1 MKAWSNIKHERA
13 LEKRRQ
19 KNKQKKLNEMFNL
32 NGFAAPRTVILDA
45 NKSTEPSTQT
55 IDKYQANINEVI

>member
-19 KNKQKKLNEMFNL
+19 KNRQKKLNEMFNP
-32 NGFAAPRTVILDA
+32 NSFAAPRTAILDA

-55 IDKYQANINEVI
+55 IDKYQANINEVM

>member
-19 KNKQKKLNEMFNL
+19 KNRQKKLNELLNL
-32 NGFAAPRTVILDA
+32 NGFAVPRTEILDA
-45 NKSTEPSTQT
+45 NKNTEPSTQT
-55 IDKYQANINEVI
+55 IDKYQANINEVM

>member
-1 MKAWSNIKHERA
+1 MKAWSNVKHEKA

-19 KNKQKKLNEMFNL
+19 KKLNKMFNL
-32 NGFAAPRTVILDA
+32 SGSAAHRTMILDA

-55 IDKYQANINEVI
+55 IDKYQANMNEVM